1 MIIAILVIMIIIILV
16 ALIIT
21 LILRI
26 GNTATMSM
34 AYFEATGCIVYYS
47 MPLHIVTLGSL
58 I

>member
-47 MPLHIVTLGSL
+47 ML
-58 I
+58 